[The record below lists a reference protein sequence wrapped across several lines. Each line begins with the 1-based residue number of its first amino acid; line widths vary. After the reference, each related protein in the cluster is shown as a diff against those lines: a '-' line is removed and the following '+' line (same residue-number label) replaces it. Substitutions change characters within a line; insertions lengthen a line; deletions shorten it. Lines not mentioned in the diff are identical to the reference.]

1 MKILLMGE
9 YSNVHATL
17 AEGLRKLGHHVTVL
31 SNGDFWKNYPRDIDL
46 VRKPGKLGG
55 IMYMMKLYTNVH
67 KLRGYDI
74 VQLINPMFLE
84 LKAERIFPIYQYLRK
99 HNKKIILGGFGMDYY
114 WVSVCCKDKP
124 LRYSD
129 FNIGNELRTNAD
141 ALKERKDWL
150 GTEKGRLNQMIAEDC
165 DGIITGLYEYWACY
179 QPSFPQKTTFIPFP
193 IKPQLITP
201 GNCNS
206 HTYVENHQVIPLD
219 IPKKV
224 KLFIGINKSRSEYK
238 GTDIMLKAAQA
249 IAKKYPDK
257 TELRIAENIPFAE
270 YVKMMNG
277 SDAILDQLYSYTPS
291 MNPLEAMA
299 RGIICIGGGEPE
311 NYEIIHE
318 DKLRPIIN
326 VLPNYESVYQEL
338 EHLVLHPELVPLLK
352 QQSIEYISKHHDY
365 IKVAKRYE
373 AFYQKLLI
381 R

>member
-84 LKAERIFPIYQYLRK
+84 LKAECIFPIYQYLRK

-129 FNIGNELRTNAD
+129 FNIGDKLRTNTD

-201 GNCNS
+201 GNSNS
-206 HTYVENHQVIPLD
+206 HTYVENHQIIPLD

-365 IKVAKRYE
+365 IKVAERYE
-373 AFYQKLLI
+373 AFYQNLLI
-381 R
+381 

>member
-55 IMYMMKLYTNVH
+55 IMYMMKLYTIVH

-84 LKAERIFPIYQYLRK
+84 LKAECIFPIYQYLKK
-99 HNKKIILGGFGMDYY
+99 HNKKVILGGFGMDYY

-129 FNIGNELRTNAD
+129 FNIGDKLRTNTD

-201 GNCNS
+201 GNSNS

-219 IPKKV
+219 SPKKV
-224 KLFIGINKSRSEYK
+224 KLFIGIKKSRSEYK

-352 QQSIEYISKHHDY
+352 QQSIEYINKHHDY

>member
-55 IMYMMKLYTNVH
+55 IMYMMKLYTIVH
-67 KLRGYDI
+67 KLKGYDI

-99 HNKKIILGGFGMDYY
+99 HNKKVILGGFGMDYY
-114 WVSVCCKDKP
+114 WVSACCKDKP

-129 FNIGNELRTNAD
+129 FNIGEELRTNTD

-165 DGIITGLYEYWACY
+165 DGIVTGLYEYWACY

-193 IKPQLITP
+193 IKPQLITS
-201 GNCNS
+201 GNSNS
-206 HTYVENHQVIPLD
+206 YIHVENHQVISLD
-219 IPKKV
+219 ISKKV

-238 GTDIMLKAAQA
+238 GTDIMLKAAQD

-257 TELRIAENIPFAE
+257 TELRIAESIPFAE

-326 VLPNYESVYQEL
+326 VLPNYESVYQQL

>member
-17 AEGLRKLGHHVTVL
+17 AEGLRKLGHEVTVL

-74 VQLINPMFLE
+74 VQLINTMFLE

-129 FNIGNELRTNAD
+129 FNIGDELRTNAD

-179 QPSFPQKTTFIPFP
+179 QPGFPQKTTFIPFP
-193 IKPQLITP
+193 IKPKLITS
-201 GNCNS
+201 GNGNS
-206 HTYVENHQVIPLD
+206 YTNAENHQVIPLD

-311 NYEIIHE
+311 NYKIIHE

-352 QQSIEYISKHHDY
+352 QQSIEYINKHHDY

>member
-1 MKILLMGE
+1 MGE

-17 AEGLRKLGHHVTVL
+17 ADGLRKLGHQVTVV
-31 SNGDFWKNYPRDIDL
+31 SNGDFWKNYPRDFNMA
-46 VRKPGKLGG
+46 RRPGKLGG
-55 IMYMMKLYTNVH
+55 ILLLLKLYTIVH

-84 LKAERIFPIYQYLRK
+84 LKAERIFPIYRYLRR
-99 HNKKIILGGFGMDYY
+99 HNKKVILGGYGMDYY
-114 WVSVCCKDKP
+114 WVKVCCNDKP

-129 FNIGNELRTNAD
+129 FNMGEKLRITAD
-141 ALKERKDWL
+141 AEKEKKDWL
-150 GTEKGRLNQMIAEDC
+150 GTAKERLNRMIAEDC
-165 DGIITGLYEYWACY
+165 DGIVTGLYEYWVCY

-193 IKPQLITP
+193 IKPQFITSE
-201 GNCNS
+201 NS
-206 HTYVENHQVIPLD
+206 NSYIHVENHQVLPLNT
-219 IPKKV
+219 PKKV

-257 TELRIAENIPFAE
+257 TKLQIAENIPFVE
-270 YVKMMNG
+270 YVKIMNG

-338 EHLVLHPELVPLLK
+338 EHLVLHPELIPLLK
-352 QQSIEYISKHHDY
+352 QQSIEYINKHHDY
-365 IKVAKRYE
+365 IKVAERYE

-381 R
+381 Q

>member
-55 IMYMMKLYTNVH
+55 IMYMMKLYTIVH

-99 HNKKIILGGFGMDYY
+99 HNKKVILGGFGMDYY

-129 FNIGNELRTNAD
+129 FNIGDKLRTNTD

-201 GNCNS
+201 GNSNS

-219 IPKKV
+219 IPKKI

-352 QQSIEYISKHHDY
+352 QQSIEYINKHHDY

>member
-1 MKILLMGE
+1 MKILLLGE

-17 AEGLRKLGHHVTVL
+17 ADGLRQLGHQVTVL

-55 IMYMMKLYTNVH
+55 IIYLTKLLTIVH

-84 LKAERIFPIYQYLRK
+84 LKAERIFPIYRYLRR
-99 HNKKIILGGFGMDYY
+99 HNKKVILGGYGMDYY
-114 WVSVCCKDKP
+114 WVNVCCQDKP

-129 FNIGNELRTNAD
+129 FNIGEKLRTNKD
-141 ALKERKDWL
+141 AITERKDWL
-150 GTEKGRLNQMIAEDC
+150 GTTKEHLNRMIAEDC

-193 IKPQLITP
+193 IRL
-201 GNCNS
+201 
-206 HTYVENHQVIPLD
+206 YAQVSDISMA
-219 IPKKV
+219 IPKKI
-224 KLFIGINKSRSEYK
+224 KLFIGINKARSEYK

-249 IAKKYPDK
+249 IAQKYPEK
-257 TELRIAENIPFAE
+257 VELRIAENVPFAE
-270 YVKMMNG
+270 YVEMMNG

-291 MNPLEAMA
+291 MNPLEAMS

-326 VLPNYESVYQEL
+326 VLPTYESVYQQL
-338 EHLVLHPELVPLLK
+338 EKFILHPECIPLLK
-352 QQSIEYISKHHDY
+352 KESIEYIQKHHDY
-365 IKVAKRYE
+365 LKVAHEYVK
-373 AFYQKLLI
+373 FYQKILGLSSPNEP
-381 R
+381 RKK

>member
-55 IMYMMKLYTNVH
+55 IIYMMKLYTIVH

-84 LKAERIFPIYQYLRK
+84 LKAECIFPIYQYLRK
-99 HNKKIILGGFGMDYY
+99 HNKKVILGGFGMDYY

-129 FNIGNELRTNAD
+129 FNIGDKLRTNTD

-179 QPSFPQKTTFIPFP
+179 QLSFPQKTTFIPFP

-201 GNCNS
+201 GNSNS

-257 TELRIAENIPFAE
+257 TELRIAESIPFAE

-365 IKVAKRYE
+365 IKVAERYE
-373 AFYQKLLI
+373 ASYQKLLI
-381 R
+381 

>member
-67 KLRGYDI
+67 KLKGYDI

-129 FNIGNELRTNAD
+129 FNIGDELRTNAD

-179 QPSFPQKTTFIPFP
+179 QPGFPQKTTFIPFP
-193 IKPQLITP
+193 IKPKLITS
-201 GNCNS
+201 GNGNS
-206 HTYVENHQVIPLD
+206 YTNAENHQVIPLD

-257 TELRIAENIPFAE
+257 TELRIAESIPFAE

>member
-129 FNIGNELRTNAD
+129 FSIGDELRTNAD

-179 QPSFPQKTTFIPFP
+179 QPGFPQKTTFIPFP
-193 IKPQLITP
+193 IKPKLITS
-201 GNCNS
+201 GNGNS
-206 HTYVENHQVIPLD
+206 YTNAENHQVIPLD

-311 NYEIIHE
+311 NYKIIHE

-352 QQSIEYISKHHDY
+352 QQSIEYINKHHDY

>member
-55 IMYMMKLYTNVH
+55 IMYMIKLYTIVH

-84 LKAERIFPIYQYLRK
+84 LKAECIFPIYQYLRK
-99 HNKKIILGGFGMDYY
+99 HNKKVILGGFGMDYY

-129 FNIGNELRTNAD
+129 FNIGDKLRTNTD

-201 GNCNS
+201 GNNNS

-352 QQSIEYISKHHDY
+352 QQSIEYINKHHDY

>member
-55 IMYMMKLYTNVH
+55 IMYMIKLYTIVH

-84 LKAERIFPIYQYLRK
+84 LKAECIFPIYQYLRK
-99 HNKKIILGGFGMDYY
+99 HNKKVILGGFGMDYY
-114 WVSVCCKDKP
+114 WASVCCKDKP

-129 FNIGNELRTNAD
+129 FNIGDKLRTNTD

-201 GNCNS
+201 GNSNS
-206 HTYVENHQVIPLD
+206 HTYVENHQIIPLD

-352 QQSIEYISKHHDY
+352 QQSIEYINKHHDY

-381 R
+381 

>member
-114 WVSVCCKDKP
+114 WVSVCCKDKS

-129 FNIGNELRTNAD
+129 FNIGDELRTNAD

-179 QPSFPQKTTFIPFP
+179 QPGFPQKTTFIPFP
-193 IKPQLITP
+193 IKPKLITS
-201 GNCNS
+201 GNGNS
-206 HTYVENHQVIPLD
+206 YTNAENHQVIPLD

-257 TELRIAENIPFAE
+257 AELRIAESIPFAE

-352 QQSIEYISKHHDY
+352 QQSIEYINKHHDY

>member
-55 IMYMMKLYTNVH
+55 IMYMMKLYTNMH

-114 WVSVCCKDKP
+114 WISVCCKDKP
-124 LRYSD
+124 LKYSD
-129 FNIGNELRTNAD
+129 FNIGDKLRTNTD

-179 QPSFPQKTTFIPFP
+179 QPVFPQKTTFIPFP
-193 IKPQLITP
+193 IKPKLITS
-201 GNCNS
+201 GNGNS
-206 HTYVENHQVIPLD
+206 YTNAENHQVIPLD

-257 TELRIAENIPFAE
+257 AELRIAESIPFAE